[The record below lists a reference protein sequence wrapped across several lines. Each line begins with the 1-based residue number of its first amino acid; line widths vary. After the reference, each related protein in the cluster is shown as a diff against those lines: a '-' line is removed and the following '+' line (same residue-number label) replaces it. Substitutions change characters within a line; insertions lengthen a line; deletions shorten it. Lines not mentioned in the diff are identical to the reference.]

1 MRTSQQGYKAYKKA
15 LDILSNQDEYDINM
29 LALPG
34 VLKQYHSSLTDAAT
48 QMVETRGDAFYVMD
62 LIGVDATVTKAVNE
76 AMDVYMVVSN
86 ITDETDVIARAP
98 KNGAR
103 AQMPRSILV
112 GIRYRL

>member
-1 MRTSQQGYKAYKKA
+1 MINKAI
-15 LDILSNQDEYDINM
+15 IL
-29 LALPG
+29 AG
-34 VLKQYHSSLTDAAT
+34 GKG
-48 QMVETRGDAFYVMD
+48 TRMSP
-62 LIGVDATVTKAVNE
+62 LTKAVNK

-86 ITDETDVIARAP
+86 VTDETDVIARAP